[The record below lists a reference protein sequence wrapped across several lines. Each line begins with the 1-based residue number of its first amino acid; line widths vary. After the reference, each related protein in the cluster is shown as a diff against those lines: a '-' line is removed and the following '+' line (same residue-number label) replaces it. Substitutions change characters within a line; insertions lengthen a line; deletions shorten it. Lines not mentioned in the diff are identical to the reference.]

1 MELLL
6 PLLVLFGGM
15 VLLIF
20 VGLPVGYA
28 IGLATICT
36 YTLYSTMPVSIVA
49 QNCFTGLNSFALLA
63 IPFFIL
69 AGVIMGEGGIAKRL
83 VDVADSI
90 IGFVTGGL
98 GMVAVVTSTF
108 FGAITGSGNATT
120 SAVGSLLIP
129 SMEQK
134 KYGREFSST
143 LVASAGAIGIIIPPS
158 IPFVIYGV
166 ATQTSISDLFIAGI
180 IPGLGMCVVLCI
192 ACYIVSKKK
201 GYGGSDTKPQLKN
214 ILYALKRGIFAL
226 LAPVIILGGIYSGI
240 FTPTESAVVA
250 VVYSF
255 IVGMFIYRE
264 LNWKS
269 LLNCIYK
276 AAIINGITS
285 FIIAFSSPMAKY
297 LSLEKIPTLITDAIM
312 SLTDSKI
319 MVLLLLNVVLLF
331 IGMLIDIIPAI
342 IILAPIFLPLA
353 QGYGVDPVQ
362 FGVIMTLNLA
372 IGFVTPPYGSTLF
385 VASAISKVPVDH
397 LFKYAFFFSAVLCI
411 VLIGVT
417 YMPWMSLALIR

>member
-1 MELLL
+1 MQLIS
-6 PLLVLFGGM
+6 LLVLFGGM

-20 VGLPVGYA
+20 IGLPVGYA
-28 IGLATICT
+28 IGFSTICT
-36 YTLYSTMPVSIVA
+36 YTFFSTMNVSIVA

-83 VDVADSI
+83 VDIADAF

-129 SMEQK
+129 SMREK
-134 KYGREFSST
+134 NYGKEFSST

-166 ATQTSISDLFIAGI
+166 TTQTSISDLFIAGI
-180 IPGLGMCVVLCI
+180 LPGVSMCIILCI

-201 GYGGSDTKPQLKN
+201 GYRGSDTKPELKN
-214 ILYALKRGIFAL
+214 IIYALRKGIFAL
-226 LAPVIILGGIYSGI
+226 MAPVIILGGIYSGI

-264 LNWKS
+264 LSWKK
-269 LLNCIYK
+269 LLDAIYS

-297 LSLEKIPTLITDAIM
+297 LSLERIPYMVSDAITN
-312 SLTDSKI
+312 LTDNMI
-319 MVLLLLNVVLLF
+319 VVLLLLNVVLLF

-353 QGYGVDPVQ
+353 EAYGVHPVQ

-385 VASAISKVPVDH
+385 VASAISKVPVDRM
-397 LFKYAFFFSAVLCI
+397 FKYAFFFSAVLCI
-411 VLIGVT
+411 VLLLVT
-417 YMPWMSLALIR
+417 YVPWVSLALIS

>member
-1 MELLL
+1 MVSII
-6 PLLVLFGGM
+6 VLFGGM

-20 VGLPVGYA
+20 LGVPVGYA
-28 IGLATICT
+28 IGLSTICT
-36 YTLYSTMPVSIVA
+36 YFFFSDISLALVA
-49 QNCFTGLNSFALLA
+49 QNCFTGLNSFVLLA

-83 VDVADSI
+83 VDLADAI

-98 GMVAVVTSTF
+98 GMVAILTSTF

-129 SMEQK
+129 SMTEK
-134 KYGREFSST
+134 KYGKPFSST

-166 ATQTSISDLFIAGI
+166 STSTSIGDLFIAGI
-180 IPGLGMCVVLCI
+180 IPGLCMAVVLMI

-201 GYGGSDTKPQLKN
+201 GYRGSDTRPNLKN
-214 ILYALKRGIFAL
+214 ILVTAKNGIWAL

-250 VVYSF
+250 VVYS
-255 IVGMFIYRE
+255 ILVGAFIYKE
-264 LNWKS
+264 LTWKK
-269 LLNCIYK
+269 LLRALYT

-285 FIIAFSSPMAKY
+285 FIIAFSASMAKF
-297 LSLEKIPTLITDAIM
+297 LSLERIPNQVCDAILGITDN
-312 SLTDSKI
+312 KI
-319 MVLLLLNVVLLF
+319 LVLLLLNIVLL
-331 IGMLIDIIPAI
+331 IVGMLIDIIPAI
-342 IILAPIFLPLA
+342 IILAPIFLPLVTSF
-353 QGYGVDPVQ
+353 GMDPVQ
-362 FGVIMTLNLA
+362 FGVMLVLNLG

-385 VASAISKVPVDH
+385 VASAISKVPVEQM
-397 LFKYAFFFSAVLCI
+397 FKYAFFFAGVLCI
-411 VLIGVT
+411 VLMLVT
-417 YMPWMSLALIR
+417 YVPWFSLALL